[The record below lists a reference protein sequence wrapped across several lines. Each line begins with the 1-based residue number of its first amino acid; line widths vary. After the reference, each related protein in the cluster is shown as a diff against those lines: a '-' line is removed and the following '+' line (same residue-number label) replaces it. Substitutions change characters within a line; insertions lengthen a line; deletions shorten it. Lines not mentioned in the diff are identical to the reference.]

1 MLIRSI
7 SRLLAKCKYVKLL
20 FMSDAEFKRRSSCP
34 ISYTLDVFGDK
45 WTLLILRDIMFY
57 DRTRFSDFMP
67 MEHIATNILADRLNK
82 LEAAELI
89 TKKRDSKLK
98 NQFTY
103 DVTAKG
109 RSLMPLLIEMTLWGL
124 EHDPESLA
132 SKEFVLKARKEKT
145 KVVREISRAINLG
158 VFPAYR
164 SKKMGI
170 DPK

>member
-1 MLIRSI
+1 
-7 SRLLAKCKYVKLL
+7 LLAKCKYVKLL

-57 DRTRFSDFMP
+57 DRTRFTDFMP

-82 LEAAELI
+82 LEAAQLI
-89 TKKRDSKLK
+89 TKKRDPKLK
-98 NQFTY
+98 NQFIY
-103 DVTAKG
+103 GITAKG
-109 RSLMPLLIEMTLWGL
+109 RSLLPLLIEMTLWGL

-132 SKEFVLKARKEKT
+132 SKEFVKRAQDEKT
-145 KVVREISRAINLG
+145 KVTREISRAIERND
-158 VFPAYR
+158 FSAYR